1 MVSST
6 IRAPVG
12 FRVDPHGFAEGIA
25 SGAGV
30 ACVDRKRTAALP
42 ATGRDL
48 PDGQALGGDE
58 ILRGT
63 GAAIDDHQWKYTSGD
78 RRLTKKKSEYYDGA
92 MQIEKGIDKLVK
104 TVRVM
109 ILDKPGFFGKVATA
123 IGAAG
128 GNIGDIKLV
137 EYGLEYNT
145 RDVTIFVDSDTQLQ
159 GVLEELGKVEG
170 VIISDIID
178 PVLEMHRG
186 GKISVKSRIN
196 IDSISTIRKVYTPG
210 VAKVCKLIQRKPDLA
225 YKYTVIPNTVAI
237 VTNGTAILGLGDIG
251 AVAGM
256 PVMEGKAALFD
267 ALVGIN
273 GVPILIQSKD
283 TEEIIRTVASIA
295 PTFGAIK
302 LEDIKA
308 PECFEI
314 EDRLGEMLDIP
325 VMHDDQHG
333 TAVVVLAA
341 LLNASKYVGMQVKND
356 TVGMVG
362 LGAAGMGISKLLMAF
377 GVRKMLGAD
386 INPGAQ
392 AIFGKEGGKPVT
404 LPEVMASS
412 DIVICTTGVQG
423 LIKKEMIRKGQV
435 ILALSNPRPEILPEE
450 AREAGA
456 SFAADG
462 RGVNNALA
470 FPGVFRGAL
479 NARARKINNR
489 MKIAAAKVI
498 SSCASAGELVPSILD
513 REMHAKVAEA
523 VERAAFETGV
533 ARPRTE
539 EIEET

>member
-1 MVSST
+1 
-6 IRAPVG
+6 
-12 FRVDPHGFAEGIA
+12 
-25 SGAGV
+25 
-30 ACVDRKRTAALP
+30 
-42 ATGRDL
+42 
-48 PDGQALGGDE
+48 
-58 ILRGT
+58 
-63 GAAIDDHQWKYTSGD
+63 
-78 RRLTKKKSEYYDGA
+78 
-92 MQIEKGIDKLVK
+92 MQIEKGIDKIVK
-104 TVRVM
+104 TIRMM
-109 ILDKPGFFGKVATA
+109 ILDRPGFFGKVATA

-128 GNIGDIKLV
+128 GNIGDIRLV
-137 EYGLEYNT
+137 SFGIEYNT
-145 RDVTIFVDSDTQLQ
+145 RDITVFVDDDAHLQ
-159 GVLEELGKVEG
+159 GVLEEVGKVEG

-178 PVLEMHRG
+178 PVLELHKG
-186 GKISVKSRIN
+186 GKISVKARMS
-196 IDSISTIRKVYTPG
+196 IDSISVIRKIYTPG
-210 VAKVCKLIQRKPDLA
+210 VAKVCKLIQAKPELA
-225 YKYTVIPNTVAI
+225 YDYTAIGNTVAI

-251 AVAGM
+251 AVPGM

-267 ALVGIN
+267 ALVGIS

-314 EDRLGEMLDIP
+314 EDRLDAMLDIP

-362 LGAAGMGISKLLMAF
+362 LGAAGMGISKLLMAY

-386 INPGAQ
+386 INPTAKE
-392 AIFGKEGGKPVT
+392 IFAKAGGKPVT
-404 LPEVMASS
+404 LQKIMELS
-412 DIVICTTGVQG
+412 DIVICTTGVPG
-423 LIKKEMIRKGQV
+423 LVKKEMIRKGQV

-450 AREAGA
+450 ARAAGA

-462 RGVNNALA
+462 RGANNALA

-489 MKIAAAKVI
+489 MKIAAAKAI
-498 SSCASAGELVPSILD
+498 SSFAETGELVPSILN

-523 VERAAFETGV
+523 VERAAFESGV
-533 ARPRTE
+533 ARTRGE
-539 EIEET
+539 ELEET